1 MILNKIIESK
11 NTEVAVLREQTSLE
25 WLEETAVNMPPV
37 SNFGEALR
45 SRECAVIAEV
55 KRRSPSGGTLREDLN
70 PAAVAVIY
78 EKSGV
83 AAVSVLTDGP
93 FFGGHRQDIA
103 TVKQA
108 VCIPV
113 LRKDFIIDPYQIYEA
128 RVMGADALL
137 LITCILSD
145 RQLAEYINLAI
156 RLGMDALVEIHTRDE
171 LDRALSAGAGIIG
184 INNRNL
190 DTLATSLNT
199 TLDLAPLV
207 PEDRII
213 VSESGI
219 AGRKDMEM
227 LMAAGVRAF
236 LIGETLM
243 KSKDISLKLKELLG
257 HDRN

>member
-1 MILNKIIESK
+1 MILHKIMESK
-11 NTEVAVLREQTSLE
+11 KAEVALLREHTSLE
-25 WLEETAVNMPPV
+25 WLEEKAVSMPPA
-37 SNFGEALR
+37 SNFGKALK
-45 SRECAVIAEV
+45 SRKCAVIAEV
-55 KRRSPSGGTLREDLN
+55 KRRSPSGGALREDLD
-70 PAAVAVIY
+70 PAAVAAIY
-78 EKSGV
+78 EKSGA

-103 TVKQA
+103 AVKQA

-137 LITCILSD
+137 LIACILSD
-145 RQLAEYINLAI
+145 RQLTEYVNLAR
-156 RLGMDALVEIHTRDE
+156 RLCMDALVEIHTRDE
-171 LDRALSAGAGIIG
+171 LDRALRAGAGIIG

-207 PEDRII
+207 PENRIT

-227 LMAAGVRAF
+227 LMAAGVSTF

-243 KSKDISLKLKELLG
+243 KSGNIGLKLKELLG

>member
-1 MILNKIIESK
+1 MILQKIIESK
-11 NTEVAVLREQTSLE
+11 KAEVAVLREQTSLE
-25 WLEETAVNMPPV
+25 WLEETAVSMPPV

-70 PAAVAVIY
+70 PATVAVIY
-78 EKSGV
+78 EKCGA

-103 TVKQA
+103 AVKQA

-207 PEDRII
+207 PEGRII

-243 KSKDISLKLKELLG
+243 KSRDISLKLKELLG